1 MKNLVLLS
9 SIFCIACATS
19 GQKQLNQ
26 SLQAYIGQSADQVR
40 KELDLNQLG
49 YKTIKAPTQNNEKLS
64 YTILRTMQIPIGTPN
79 IGTSVAMG
87 APIPTSSKGGIT
99 VDMECRIEF
108 NLHKEVVESINYVGK
123 AC

>member
-9 SIFCIACATS
+9 SIFCMACATS

-26 SLQAYIGQSADQVR
+26 SLQSYIGQSADQVR
-40 KELDLNQLG
+40 KELDLSQFG
-49 YKTIKAPTQNNEKLS
+49 YKTTSTPTQNNEKLS
-64 YTILRTMQIPIGTPN
+64 YTILRTMELPIGTPN

-87 APIPTSSKGGIT
+87 APIPTSSKGGIA
-99 VDMECRIEF
+99 VDMECKIEF
-108 NLHKEVVESINYVGK
+108 KLHNEVVESINYVGK